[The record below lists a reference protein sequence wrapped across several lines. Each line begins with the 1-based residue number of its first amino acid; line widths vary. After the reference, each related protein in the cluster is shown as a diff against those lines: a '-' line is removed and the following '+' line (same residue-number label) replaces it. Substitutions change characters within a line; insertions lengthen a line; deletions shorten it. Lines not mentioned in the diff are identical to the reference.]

1 VQDGDQWE
9 NPQHLY
15 ISWRLSLAR
24 MSDTSIYVVKTTANQ
39 ERSVANL
46 IAQIARKDGYDIRSL
61 LVPDV
66 LKGYVLVE
74 SPAPE
79 IIEQAIQGIPHAR
92 TVIKGSSTFDEV
104 EHFLTPRPAVVGID
118 EGAIVELIS
127 GPFKG
132 EMARVKRVDA
142 AKEEITVELFE
153 AMVPIPVTVRAD
165 HVRVLS
171 KDEVQR

>member
-1 VQDGDQWE
+1 
-9 NPQHLY
+9 
-15 ISWRLSLAR
+15 

-46 IAQIARKDGYDIRSL
+46 NAQIARKDKYDIKSL

-74 SPAPE
+74 APTPE
-79 IIEQAIQGIPHAR
+79 IVDQAIQGVPHAR
-92 TVIKGSSTFDEV
+92 SVIKGASSVAEV
-104 EHFLTPRPAVVGID
+104 EHFLTPKPVVVGINQ
-118 EGAIVELIS
+118 GAIIELIS

-132 EMARVKRVDA
+132 EKARVKRVDI

-153 AMVPIPVTVRAD
+153 AMVPIPITVRGD

-171 KDEVQR
+171 KDEAQR